1 MKPENALTAE
11 RPLAS
16 HDPALLRAGP
26 GPAELMPAL
35 ARAGEKMAR
44 ALRGALAP
52 VLNGEP
58 PKVTCNAPSEMPYID
73 FTDEVGM
80 LAGNSLYGTGQENAP
95 LLSVIDADVILR
107 LVDRA
112 FGGQGEAPYPLPP
125 EFQLSAELM
134 VARLETIV
142 ARALGGALGAKD
154 PEAIRPLR
162 REGKLSQLQAF
173 ADKTRVAVI
182 TLMVDEPGR
191 TKWTIRM
198 AFPFATLAVLFG
210 HGERPPVVRSMRGPS
225 KPTDQPFA
233 ELPLSVSALLVDVA
247 LPLSAIS
254 RLEVGQVLAVPVA
267 RLVPLRVAERT
278 VAHGSIGAVDD
289 RVAVQITQ
297 LS

>member
-1 MKPENALTAE
+1 VKPERTLMAE
-11 RPLAS
+11 RPLAR

-26 GPAELMPAL
+26 GPAELTPAL
-35 ARAGEKMAR
+35 ARAGERLAR
-44 ALRGALAP
+44 LLRGALAP
-52 VLNGEP
+52 VLGGEP
-58 PKVTCNAPSEMPYID
+58 PKVTCNAPSEMPYIE
-73 FTDEVGM
+73 FTEEVGM
-80 LAGNSLYGTGQENAP
+80 LAGNSLYATGQGNAP
-95 LLSVIDADVILR
+95 LLSVIDADVVLR

-134 VARLETIV
+134 VARLEKIV
-142 ARALGGALGAKD
+142 AAGLASALGSKD
-154 PEAIRPLR
+154 PAAIRPLR

-173 ADKTRVAVI
+173 ADDTRVAVI

-198 AFPFATLAVLFG
+198 AFPFATLAELFG
-210 HGERPPVVRSMRGPS
+210 HGERPPVARSVRGPS
-225 KPTDQPFA
+225 EPTALPFA
-233 ELPLSVSALLVDVA
+233 ELPLSVTALLVDVA

-254 RLEVGQVLAVPVA
+254 RLEIGQVLAVPVA
-267 RLVPLRVAERT
+267 RMVPLRVAGRT